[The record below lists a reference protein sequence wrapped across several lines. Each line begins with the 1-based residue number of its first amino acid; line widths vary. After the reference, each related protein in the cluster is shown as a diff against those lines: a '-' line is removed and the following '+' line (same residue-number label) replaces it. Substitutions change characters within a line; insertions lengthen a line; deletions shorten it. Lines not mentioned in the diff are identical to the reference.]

1 MSSRRGLGWTVML
14 LALLMTTGCVPIRH
28 DGAKY
33 YLILGAGVVR
43 VTQTNQV
50 TVVKAESLGLY
61 AGDGRAN
68 FGYSSIYSARV
79 PTNASVLLEV
89 TK

>member
-1 MSSRRGLGWTVML
+1 MVTCF
-14 LALLMTTGCVPIRH
+14 ALLTTTGCVPIQRN
-28 DGAKY
+28 GAKY
-33 YLILGAGVVR
+33 YVILGAGVIR

-50 TVVKAESLGLY
+50 TVVKADSLGLY
-61 AGDGRAN
+61 AGDGRMN

-79 PTNASVLLEV
+79 PTNANVLLEV